1 MRGKTQ
7 IPYPKYMRNPDN
19 VIVFEVFGSSLRISC
34 FLNEIYRVIKEG
46 KTAIVTMILDNDSKV
61 PLLKIMRV

>member
-1 MRGKTQ
+1 
-7 IPYPKYMRNPDN
+7 MRNPDN

-34 FLNEIYRVIKEG
+34 FLNEIYRVIKVG